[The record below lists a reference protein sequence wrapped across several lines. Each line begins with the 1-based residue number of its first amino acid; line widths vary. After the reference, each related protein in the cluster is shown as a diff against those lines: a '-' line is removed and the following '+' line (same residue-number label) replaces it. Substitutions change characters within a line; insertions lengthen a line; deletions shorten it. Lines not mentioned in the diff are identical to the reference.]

1 MKENFVNIVE
11 DPTEV
16 KYDNEPITWN
26 SQDPIDFLT
35 TTTTQSIDFLAVEKF
50 NVFFNP
56 SLVNIAN

>member
-1 MKENFVNIVE
+1 MNIVE

-16 KYDNEPITWN
+16 KYDNEPITRN